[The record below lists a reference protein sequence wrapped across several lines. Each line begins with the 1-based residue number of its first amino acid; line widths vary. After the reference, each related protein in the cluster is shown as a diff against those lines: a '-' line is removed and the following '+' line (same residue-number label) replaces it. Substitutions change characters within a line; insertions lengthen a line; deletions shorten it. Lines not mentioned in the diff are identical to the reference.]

1 VSPTLLIFGASTRAA
16 AFSALRAGL
25 SPWCAD
31 LFADADLRARCPV
44 QTIPLDRYPEGFAD
58 LAAPEAPWIYTGG
71 LENHPRLVGR
81 LSRARPL
88 WGNDASALRK
98 VRSPE
103 ALARLFRSAGIPYP
117 DTRTRP
123 PNTADGPRWLSKP
136 VAGAGGS
143 DIRFWTNPSLLQKK
157 RVYYQQYVEG
167 EPCSAVYVSGP
178 EGTRPWGVSTQLI
191 GEPWLHAKA
200 FQYCGS
206 ICGTPLP
213 DNLTQLGTALAE
225 GAGLRGLFG
234 VDFVLRDGVAWPVEV
249 NPRYTASVE
258 VHELARGVS
267 LLAEHRRVFDP
278 FLSPRLAA
286 SFGERG
292 SPRSP
297 KLAAKQNR
305 TVGKAVYFA
314 RETVTFPTDGP
325 WRQTLRDP
333 PSLWDIPP
341 FADMPHP
348 GERIDAGRPVLTFF
362 TAANSQSACR
372 AALRETARELDRRLY
387 AR

>member
-25 SPWCAD
+25 APWCAD

-44 QTIPLDRYPEGFAD
+44 QTIPLDLYPQGFAD
-58 LAAPEAPWIYTGG
+58 LATPEAPWIYTGG
-71 LENHPRLVGR
+71 LENHPRLVSR
-81 LSRARPL
+81 LARARPL
-88 WGNDASALRK
+88 WGNDAAALRK

-103 ALARLFRSAGIPYP
+103 ALARLFRSAGIPSP

-123 PNTADGPRWLSKP
+123 PTAADGPCWLVKP

-143 DIRFWTNPSLLQKK
+143 DIRFWTDPSLLQKK
-157 RVYYQQYVEG
+157 RVYYQQFLEG

-178 EGTRPWGVSTQLI
+178 AGTRLRGVSTQLV
-191 GEPWLHAKA
+191 GELWLHTKA

-206 ICGTPLP
+206 ISGAFVPE
-213 DNLTQLGTALAE
+213 NLTRVGSALAD

-234 VDFVLRDGVAWPVEV
+234 VDFVLRDGLAWPVEV

-258 VHELARGVS
+258 VHELAGGVS
-267 LLAEHRRVFDP
+267 LLAEHCQVFDP

-286 SFGERG
+286 SICERG
-292 SPRSP
+292 RPRSQM
-297 KLAAKQNR
+297 LAAKQNR
-305 TVGKAVYFA
+305 IVGKAIYFA
-314 RETVTFPTDGP
+314 RESVTFPTDGP
-325 WRQTLRDP
+325 WRQTLREP
-333 PSLWDIPP
+333 PGLWDIPP
-341 FADMPHP
+341 FADIPHA
-348 GERIDAGRPVLTFF
+348 GTRIDAGQPVLTFF
-362 TAANSQSACR
+362 AAADSQAACR
-372 AALRETARELDRRLY
+372 AALRETAQELDRRLY